1 MKKVCFIASCDIFP
15 VSAGHH
21 RAMYEI
27 CKYLH
32 GLKDVRV
39 KILVLSREKLRCPAR
54 YREIA
59 DEVVVIDIPRKW
71 GLLDWL
77 NKVTIRVGLD
87 MMRNFWWSVGMRN
100 QVVNECE
107 GADTIV
113 QNYVNWF
120 ALLPKK
126 IRKAKTILVTH
137 DLFFYRRASF
147 KGQKTWLERMLVK
160 ANRKFEVRLLSSF
173 KKVCVFGDYEVNLLH
188 DAGLPP
194 ERVLKLGLPLTVEG
208 NIDVNRR
215 TEFDFITIGSGIYQ
229 NVEGARVFL
238 TRVVP
243 LLEGR
248 MVSIAVAGGLS
259 SCDIWDSP
267 IVPKNLR
274 VVRLGYVDDLR
285 VACARALIG
294 VGTVPVG
301 SGIKVK
307 NVEMIMNGLPML
319 LTDSGQEGIPVSSD
333 GSINIDRVSKD
344 ELKTRLLAW
353 LDCPGCAKHDGY
365 DQGIKLRKEFSPCN
379 TLRGLGDVI
388 CGYDA

>member
-1 MKKVCFIASCDIFP
+1 MKKICFIASCDIFP

-21 RAMYEI
+21 KAMYEI
-27 CKYLH
+27 CKYLRSLE
-32 GLKDVRV
+32 GVRV
-39 KILVLSREKLRCPAR
+39 KVLVLSREKLRCPAR

-59 DEVVVIDIPRKW
+59 DEVVVIDIPMKW
-71 GLLDWL
+71 GLLDLL
-77 NKVTIRVGLD
+77 NKVMIRVGLD
-87 MMRNFWWSVGMRN
+87 MMCSFWWSIGVRRQMMK
-100 QVVNECE
+100 ECE
-107 GADTIV
+107 SADVVI

-120 ALLPKK
+120 AALPTK

-160 ANRKFEVRLLSSF
+160 VNRKFEVWLLSSF
-173 KKVCVFGDYEVNLLH
+173 KRVCVLGDYEVDLLH
-188 DAGLPP
+188 DAGLPS
-194 ERVLKLGLPLTVEG
+194 EQVLKIGLPLTVEG
-208 NIDVNRR
+208 DMDLNRR
-215 TEFDFITIGSGIYQ
+215 PEFDFITIGSGIYQ

-248 MVSIAVAGGLS
+248 PASIAVAGGLS
-259 SCDIWDSP
+259 SCDIWDSSL
-267 IVPKNLR
+267 VPKSLK

-307 NVEMIMNGLPML
+307 NVEMIMNGL
-319 LTDSGQEGIPVSSD
+319 G
-333 GSINIDRVSKD
+333 
-344 ELKTRLLAW
+344 
-353 LDCPGCAKHDGY
+353 
-365 DQGIKLRKEFSPCN
+365 
-379 TLRGLGDVI
+379 
-388 CGYDA
+388 